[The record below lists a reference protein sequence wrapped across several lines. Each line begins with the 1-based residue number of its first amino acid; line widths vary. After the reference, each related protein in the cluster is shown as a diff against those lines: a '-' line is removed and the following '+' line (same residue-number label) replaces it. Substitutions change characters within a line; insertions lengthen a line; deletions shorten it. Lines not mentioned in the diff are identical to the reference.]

1 MRWHLKRNLLT
12 FGTDLIFLQI
22 TSYLELWPPSITM
35 CSWVIAALYLVTLL
49 FRIEDDAHMA
59 VRFAVTTT
67 SVVSARCQG
76 HMMVFVIVVT
86 AVFPF
91 YISSFVCV
99 FERVS
104 VISSRRRDIYNR
116 FELKNEHVR
125 PWKQHLK
132 MMAFYGYK
140 ISSSS
145 LRLVPF
151 VHCVLP
157 LLH

>member
-1 MRWHLKRNLLT
+1 MAV
-12 FGTDLIFLQI
+12 F
-22 TSYLELWPPSITM
+22 
-35 CSWVIAALYLVTLL
+35 YLVVY

-67 SVVSARCQG
+67 TVVSARCQG

-125 PWKQHLK
+125 P
-132 MMAFYGYK
+132 
-140 ISSSS
+140 
-145 LRLVPF
+145 
-151 VHCVLP
+151 
-157 LLH
+157 